1 MEEVFC
7 VNNLFLCFRMW
18 VFFFPEN
25 VKLEQQQIWNLT
37 RPALNLIFHMSLP
50 DIFYVSGSL
59 TSSLNLCQIYFH
71 LYTHAVLGRSQ
82 PDCILG
88 RDLGDFKMAAR
99 NLLRAAASYRRNL
112 AFSTTF
118 TRNQSIFTKYREL
131 PNGFLFNEK
140 VSTEFAAIQAQF
152 NTTSIWRL

>member
-1 MEEVFC
+1 
-7 VNNLFLCFRMW
+7 
-18 VFFFPEN
+18 
-25 VKLEQQQIWNLT
+25 
-37 RPALNLIFHMSLP
+37 MSRP

-59 TSSLNLCQIYFH
+59 ASSLNLCQIYFH
-71 LYTHAVLGRSQ
+71 LYTHAMLGRSQ

-99 NLLRAAASYRRNL
+99 NLLRAAASCRRNL

-118 TRNQSIFTKYREL
+118 TRNQSIFTKYREP

-140 VSTEFAAIQAQF
+140 VSYRICCHPSTIQYYF
-152 NTTSIWRL
+152 NMAFVNIWKSYIHFNMAYHLKVLVITIFS